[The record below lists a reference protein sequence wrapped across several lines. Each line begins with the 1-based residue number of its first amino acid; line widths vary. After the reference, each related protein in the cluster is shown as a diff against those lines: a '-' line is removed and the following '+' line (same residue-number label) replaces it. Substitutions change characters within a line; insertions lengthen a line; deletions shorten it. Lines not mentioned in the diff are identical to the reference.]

1 MGSLSRGQVSTRNMS
16 QAIAAIGQFSFRARE
31 LSQQLLRYINES
43 QTGYWEIQF
52 DRAADRESAPP
63 WYLTITNGKILYS
76 GNCQWSSQSL
86 MAVIYR
92 YASHTRNDLVK
103 TRFEQIEQQIKE
115 RNLSP
120 GQALTL
126 IQKIGIVNNE
136 QLIKALK
143 MQILDDLDV
152 YAIASSGNAKFTTDL
167 EIANQLPNMGFD
179 LSALLTEFQDRQALW
194 EKLQPQVPSLNL
206 IPMLNRT
213 ALAKSNLP
221 DGQQQRISKMVESG
235 QPLQALAQE
244 MAKDR
249 LEIAEMFARLVKGG
263 LVALVAPE
271 KDTPAPIMVIDDSPL
286 ILSQFQHWVAGLGY
300 ATVTCQQSE
309 TALAKI
315 VELEPAVI
323 FIDINMPG
331 LSGFELV
338 KQIRKQPQLSTIPLV
353 ILTGEQN
360 LSNRWRAQWSG
371 CTFLSK
377 PLESTDVGDF
387 QIRLKELILKLAGT
401 AKSLADRN

>member
-1 MGSLSRGQVSTRNMS
+1 MS
-16 QAIAAIGQFSFRARE
+16 QAIATIGQFSFRARE
-31 LSQQLLRYINES
+31 LSQQLLRCINES
-43 QTGYWEIQF
+43 QTGTWEIKF
-52 DRAADRESAPP
+52 DRATDRESEPP
-63 WYLTITNGKILYS
+63 WYLSVVNGKIFYT
-76 GNCQWSSQSL
+76 GNCPWSAQRL

-103 TRFEQIEQQIKE
+103 TRFEQIDREITEK
-115 RNLSP
+115 NLAP
-120 GQALTL
+120 AQALTL

-143 MQILDDLDV
+143 MQILDDLDL
-152 YAIASSGNAKFTTDL
+152 YAISGSGNAKLMLDL
-167 EIANQLPNMGFD
+167 DITSQLPVMGFD
-179 LSALLTEFQDRQALW
+179 LSALLTEFRDRQVLW
-194 EKLQPQVPSLNL
+194 EKIQHQVPSLNL

-221 DGQQQRISKMVESG
+221 DGQQQRITKMVDS
-235 QPLQALAQE
+235 QQSLQTIAQE

-263 LVALVAPE
+263 LIALVAPN

-286 ILSQFQHWVAGLGY
+286 MLSQFQHWVDGLGY
-300 ATVTCQQSE
+300 GLVTCQQSE

-315 VELEPAVI
+315 VEVEPAVI

-377 PLESTDVGDF
+377 PLESTDVDDF
-387 QIRLKELILKLAGT
+387 QIRLKELILKLVGT
-401 AKSLADRN
+401 AKSVADRN